1 MSRLAVW
8 GPCVAM
14 AAVTLAVCA
23 AAEARPSDAFGAA
36 AVFPPWWSSQR
47 SLDAA
52 ARAGAITGLGAVP
65 FIVLLRASDPGL
77 AARAH
82 AAGALV
88 LVDSARNGLC
98 LR

>member
-1 MSRLAVW
+1 
-8 GPCVAM
+8 M
-14 AAVTLAVCA
+14 AALTLAVCA
-23 AAEARPSDAFGAA
+23 IDEARPSDAFGAA
-36 AVFPPWWSSQR
+36 AVFPPWWSAQQ
-47 SLDAA
+47 SLAA
-52 ARAGAITGLGAVP
+52 STHAGPVTGLGALP

-88 LVDSARNGLC
+88 LVDSARAGLC